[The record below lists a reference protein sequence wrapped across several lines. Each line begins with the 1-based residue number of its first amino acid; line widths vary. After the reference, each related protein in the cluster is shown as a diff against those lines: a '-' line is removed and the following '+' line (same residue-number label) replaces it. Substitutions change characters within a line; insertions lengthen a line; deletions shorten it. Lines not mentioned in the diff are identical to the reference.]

1 MSVGTFEALAYGVSA
16 RQSLFLTD
24 SCIVDW
30 TAMHAFECLR
40 NRSIGLLAFGMIF
53 SSVGTAA
60 AEVQATSHS
69 SPAASPEAVPG
80 LQWVDWLLI
89 AVYGASTIGLG
100 YYYGRRQRTTREYF
114 VGTGSM
120 NPLLV
125 GVSLF
130 ATLLSTISYLS
141 VPGETVGKGPA
152 ILAAKLSLPFAYL
165 IVAYLLLPVYM
176 KQRVTSAYELL
187 EARLGIGVRLLG
199 ATMFVL
205 LRLIWM
211 SLLVF
216 LAARAMTVMMGIDP
230 KWIPLVVTCTGLV
243 AVIYTSLGGLQ
254 AVVITD
260 LMQTILLFGGAVLV
274 IATVTYELGGFVWF
288 PTEWHSNWD
297 SQPLF
302 SFDPKTRVT
311 VFGTVLTMLIWYVC
325 TAGGDQ
331 TSVQRFMATS
341 DVRAARRAYATQLC
355 VSLAV
360 TLVLGL
366 VGLALLGYAEANPDH
381 LPSHVHIK
389 DSADDLFPWYIA
401 YRLPMGISGLVVS
414 AMFAAAMSSI
424 DSGVN
429 SITAVVMTDFLD
441 RFGWRPKTEKGHVLA
456 ARLLAFSIGV
466 IVVVGSSFMEHVP
479 GNITAV
485 TQKTNNLLVAPL
497 FALFFFALFV
507 PFAKPAGVLVG
518 AVCGIT
524 SAVLIAFS
532 GPLFGFDP
540 ETGWDPVSFQW
551 VAPVS
556 LAVNLL
562 TGTIVSLVLPSS
574 RSRPARI

>member
-1 MSVGTFEALAYGVSA
+1 MSVGTLGALAYGVSA

-230 KWIPLVVTCTGLV
+230 KWIPMVVACTGLV

-260 LMQTILLFGGAVLV
+260 LIQTILLF
-274 IATVTYELGGFVWF
+274 
-288 PTEWHSNWD
+288 
-297 SQPLF
+297 
-302 SFDPKTRVT
+302 
-311 VFGTVLTMLIWYVC
+311 
-325 TAGGDQ
+325 AG
-331 TSVQRFMATS
+331 R
-341 DVRAARRAYATQLC
+341 C
-355 VSLAV
+355 
-360 TLVLGL
+360 
-366 VGLALLGYAEANPDH
+366 
-381 LPSHVHIK
+381 
-389 DSADDLFPWYIA
+389 W
-401 YRLPMGISGLVVS
+401 
-414 AMFAAAMSSI
+414 
-424 DSGVN
+424 
-429 SITAVVMTDFLD
+429 
-441 RFGWRPKTEKGHVLA
+441 
-456 ARLLAFSIGV
+456 
-466 IVVVGSSFMEHVP
+466 
-479 GNITAV
+479 
-485 TQKTNNLLVAPL
+485 
-497 FALFFFALFV
+497 
-507 PFAKPAGVLVG
+507 
-518 AVCGIT
+518 
-524 SAVLIAFS
+524 
-532 GPLFGFDP
+532 
-540 ETGWDPVSFQW
+540 
-551 VAPVS
+551 
-556 LAVNLL
+556 
-562 TGTIVSLVLPSS
+562 
-574 RSRPARI
+574 